1 MACLLAMTFEQY
13 CAVIETTARVHGYSM
28 FLPSLY
34 EADTRRELHVYDSV
48 PTQGNDE
55 MIARAWARSFMPQ
68 GERVFLACRGER
80 GVINVFE
87 FFEGRERRKQ
97 RILIDANSNE
107 TCG

>member
-34 EADTRRELHVYDSV
+34 EADTRRELHVYDAV
-48 PTQGNDE
+48 PSQGSDE
-55 MIARAWARSFMPQ
+55 TTARAWAKTFMPQ
-68 GERVFLACRGER
+68 GERVFLACRGEH

-87 FFEGRERRKQ
+87 FSEGHERRKQ
-97 RILIDANSNE
+97 SIRIENRNSE

>member
-1 MACLLAMTFEQY
+1 MTFEQY

-34 EADTRRELHVYDSV
+34 EADARRELHVYDSV

-55 MIARAWARSFMPQ
+55 NVARAWARMFMPK
-68 GERVFLACRGER
+68 GERVYLACRGEQ

-87 FFEGRERRKQ
+87 FVEGHERRKQ
-97 RILIDANSNE
+97 RILIDSRSTE

>member
-1 MACLLAMTFEQY
+1 MTFEQY

-34 EADTRRELHVYDSV
+34 EADVRREMHVYDSV
-48 PTQGNDE
+48 PAQGNE
-55 MIARAWARSFMPQ
+55 EAVARAWAKTFMAR
-68 GERVFLACRGER
+68 GERIYLACRGEH

-87 FFEGRERRKQ
+87 FVEGSERRKQ
-97 RILIDANSNE
+97 RIAIDSNNMG